1 MEMDQREGLAS
12 DRNQRKCTDAL
23 CCLLFGLSIAA
34 FAFLGVSAVAHRNT
48 DVLDRMQS
56 GRDFKHRLCGVD
68 EGVKDFKFV
77 YFTFELNHT
86 PVQAR
91 SWSAE
96 LRGQLKPVCTSKC
109 PQADPAISNMS
120 VPSRSSD
127 KVCPPDMYPD
137 WCTWY
142 GAQTL
147 AVARYCIDINA
158 FTSTAPNAAW
168 LQDLKA
174 SAWHILIAF
183 PVAVVVGFVFLF
195 VVQHC
200 GVVLVWAFLFVT
212 AAIPIGVG
220 AWVHEQAQNS
230 SSVPVHK
237 LDPTLLKTLEFGL
250 YALGGLILLFAFI
263 FFRTLRGVARVIE
276 ATAKFL
282 KDVPS
287 QMLQPLVFAALYLIV
302 LVAWLAVFIC
312 FMSMFVEEGNEQQCL
327 EIGNVFCLEWNT
339 TNIAYGIIF
348 LLLMLYW
355 VSNFLHALSHFGTS
369 LAVITWYESSADELA
384 GTCCDFKRTLKSIGT
399 GLGKNV
405 GSLAF
410 GSLVMSA
417 AKMVKLL
424 LFWVTKENESQS
436 NNQCMK
442 CIFRVMTCLA
452 QCLENCINFVTE
464 NAYVEVALC
473 GTTFC
478 KSCTEGLARAV
489 RHPGMFTVVG
499 NSVFV
504 LRILGVIIVTASS
517 AYAVFL
523 SLVFATPEG
532 LQSKA
537 TPTPLIAAALCGGTV
552 AELMLH
558 PMTVTARAALHCF
571 CKAQDDT
578 EHYGRPPIRTPQHE
592 AMAKLEETTRAS
604 ATESRRCCCC

>member
-1 MEMDQREGLAS
+1 MDQRQGLAS
-12 DRNQRKCTDAL
+12 RDRNQRTCTDSP
-23 CCLLFGLSIAA
+23 CCLLFGVAIAA
-34 FAFLGVSAVAHRNT
+34 FAFLGVYAVQHRNT
-48 DVLDRMQS
+48 DVLDRIQS
-56 GRDFKHRLCGVD
+56 GRDFKHRRCGVD
-68 EGVKDFKFV
+68 AGVEDFKFV
-77 YFTFELNHT
+77 YFTFKVNHT
-86 PVQAR
+86 PVQVS

-96 LRGQLKPVCTSKC
+96 LRSQLKPVCTNKC
-109 PQADPAISNMS
+109 PQADPDISNMS

-127 KVCPPDMYPD
+127 KVCPTDMYPD

-195 VVQHC
+195 VVQNC
-200 GVVLVWAFLFVT
+200 GVVFVWAFLFVT

-220 AWVHEQAQNS
+220 WWVHTETQKS
-230 SSVPVHK
+230 SSLPVHK
-237 LDPTLLKTLEFGL
+237 LDPKQLKILEFAL

-263 FFRTLRGVARVIE
+263 FCRTVRGVARVIE

-302 LVAWLAVFIC
+302 IVAWLAVFIC
-312 FMSMFVEEGNEQQCL
+312 FTSMFVEEGKEQQCL

-339 TNIAYGIIF
+339 TNIAYGIVF

-355 VSNFLHALSHFGTS
+355 LSNFLHALSHFGTS
-369 LAVITWYESSADELA
+369 LAVITWYEDSSTDELA

-417 AKMVKLL
+417 AKTVKLL
-424 LFWVTKENESQS
+424 LWWVTKENESQS

-442 CIFRVMTCLA
+442 CVFRVMTCLA
-452 QCLENCINFVTE
+452 ECLERFINFVTE
-464 NAYVEVALC
+464 HAYVEVALC
-473 GTTFC
+473 STTFC

-499 NSVFV
+499 YSVFV
-504 LRILGVIIVTASS
+504 LRILGIIIVTASS
-517 AYAVFL
+517 TYVVFL

-571 CKAQDDT
+571 CKAKEDA

-592 AMAKLEETTRAS
+592 AMAQLEETTRAS
-604 ATESRRCCCC
+604 TPESRRCCC